1 MASPVRVRI
10 APSPTGMPHVGLF
23 HTFLYNWLY
32 ARHTGGQFIVRI
44 EDTDRARLVEGA
56 VEALLEAIRWLGLD
70 WDEGPE
76 VGGPYGPYVQSQ
88 RLPLY
93 REHAEQL
100 VADGKAY
107 YCYCSPER
115 LAALREQQERAKVPP
130 GYDRRCR
137 YLGPAEREAAAA
149 AASTP
154 PVIRFA
160 VPLEGETTFHDLLR
174 GPITWENRLLDDFVL
189 LKSDGYPTYHLAHLV
204 DDHYMRITDVLR
216 GDEWISS
223 TPRHILLYRAFGWE
237 PPRFCHLAPLLGP
250 DGKKLSKRH
259 GATAILDYR
268 DAGYLPEALVNY
280 LAIIGTSYDPE
291 GKREIYSLP
300 ELIAAFDLQHINK
313 SGAVFDLRKLDWMNG
328 YYIRQLRQDDLARRL
343 LPFLERAGLH
353 AELAYVERLVP
364 LVQERLTRLADAP
377 ALLRFAFVDEL
388 DYEPKNLIGKGLTA
402 EASREALAAAL
413 ELLRD
418 TPEFADA
425 PLEAAMRQL
434 AEAIGVKSGQLFM
447 ILRWAVT
454 GTNVSPPLFAS
465 MEVIGRERT
474 VARVAEALR
483 RLDGL
488 IAERGRGS
496 AG

>member
-1 MASPVRVRI
+1 
-10 APSPTGMPHVGLF
+10 
-23 HTFLYNWLY
+23 
-32 ARHTGGQFIVRI
+32 
-44 EDTDRARLVEGA
+44 
-56 VEALLEAIRWLGLD
+56 
-70 WDEGPE
+70 
-76 VGGPYGPYVQSQ
+76 
-88 RLPLY
+88 
-93 REHAEQL
+93 
-100 VADGKAY
+100 
-107 YCYCSPER
+107 
-115 LAALREQQERAKVPP
+115 
-130 GYDRRCR
+130 
-137 YLGPAEREAAAA
+137 
-149 AASTP
+149 
-154 PVIRFA
+154 VI
-160 VPLEGETTFHDLLR
+160 
-174 GPITWENRLLDDFVL
+174 

-343 LPFLERAGLH
+343 LPFLERAGLQ

-364 LVQERLTRLADAP
+364 LVQERLTKLADAP

-388 DYEPKNLIGKGLTA
+388 DYEAKNLIGKGLTA

-418 TPEFADA
+418 IPEFADA

-434 AEAIGVKSGQLFM
+434 ADTVGVKSGQLFM

-483 RLDGL
+483 RLDAL
-488 IAERGRGS
+488 IAERGRGGS
-496 AG
+496 

>member
-1 MASPVRVRI
+1 
-10 APSPTGMPHVGLF
+10 MPHVGLF

-32 ARHTGGQFIVRI
+32 ARHTGGQFVVRI

-70 WDEGPE
+70 WDEGPIT
-76 VGGPYGPYVQSQ
+76 GGPYGPYIQSE

-100 VADGKAY
+100 VARGHAY
-107 YCYCSPER
+107 YCYCTPER
-115 LAALREQQERAKVPP
+115 LAALREEQEKAKVPP
-130 GYDRRCR
+130 GYDRHCR
-137 YLGPAEREAAAA
+137 NLDAAAREAAAA
-149 AASTP
+149 RAAGTA
-154 PVIRFA
+154 VIRFA
-160 VPLEGETTFHDLLR
+160 VPLEGETTFHDALR
-174 GPITWENRLLDDFVL
+174 GDITWENRLLDDFVI
-189 LKSDGYPTYHLAHLV
+189 LKSDGFPTYHLAHLV
-204 DDHYMRITDVLR
+204 DDHYMEITDVMR

-223 TPRHILLYRAFGWE
+223 TPRHLLLYQAFGWT

-259 GATAILDYR
+259 GATAVLDYR
-268 DAGYLPEALVNY
+268 ADGYLPEALVNY
-280 LAIIGTSYDPE
+280 LAIIGASYEPT
-291 GKREIYSLP
+291 GTREIFTLA
-300 ELIAAFDLQHINK
+300 ELVEAFELHRINK

-328 YYIRQLRQDDLARRL
+328 YYIRQLEPADLARRL
-343 LPFLERAGLH
+343 VPVLEQVELPRIDVD
-353 AELAYVERLVP
+353 YVERLVP
-364 LVQERLTRLADAP
+364 LVQERLTRLCEAP

-402 EASREALAAAL
+402 ESSRAALVASL
-413 ELLRD
+413 ELLRM
-418 TPEFADA
+418 TPEFADE

-434 AEAIGVKSGQLFM
+434 ADDVGVESGQLVM

-474 VARVAEALR
+474 VQRVEEAVR
-483 RLDGL
+483 RLETL
-488 IAERGRGS
+488 IEERGRPS
-496 AG
+496 Q